1 MKKASTANS
10 QIAENRRARH
20 NYAIED
26 TFECGIVLKG
36 SEVKSLR
43 AHHVSFADS
52 YAMIKNGEIFI
63 LGLRIEPFKQA
74 THDEIDPDR
83 TRKLLMKK
91 KEITRL
97 ERMLSHKQGTLVPL
111 KIYLKE
117 GRVKILIGFGIG
129 KSKVDKRATIKERDT
144 KKELAR
150 VLKRG

>member
-1 MKKASTANS
+1 MRKTAG
-10 QIAENRRARH
+10 ARH

-97 ERMLSHKQGTLVPL
+97 ERMLSHKQGTLVPFKNISKRRSRKNTYWL
-111 KIYLKE
+111 WYRKKQ
-117 GRVKILIGFGIG
+117 GR
-129 KSKVDKRATIKERDT
+129 
-144 KKELAR
+144 
-150 VLKRG
+150 